1 MTVQRPQ
8 ARRPYS
14 WLTPLIILV
23 AVVALV
29 IGTIAVHYVET
40 QLVATTGESLALTSS
55 DIADMLDRILFE
67 RYSDIQMLSQA
78 GVFQGR
84 DRTAMTE
91 YFATL
96 KKIYPVYLWLGA
108 TDANGRIIASTDP
121 ASVGRDRS
129 GSEWYRAVRDRR
141 GIHVQDAQVFEDT
154 GNALAVAFSAPIHGP
169 RGEFQGVVTSR
180 VGIPPLVDV
189 FAKALRAFQ
198 VQRVSEG
205 KLEYQFLTRDGDVIA
220 DSILRQEGRVNLK
233 HLGLLSALLIG
244 SAQPGYV
251 EEMHLRRRTPVI
263 TGYAQTRGYGQFT
276 GLHWGVLVRMDRSDI
291 LAPIHAI
298 LWKLGLIGAFL
309 FIPLLAFLLWTTG
322 RLRNQWEQAHLRDR
336 AIAAAEN
343 GIFITDPT
351 QPTNP
356 VIYVNPAL
364 ERLTGYGKEEILG
377 RSYRFL
383 FSPDTDATASEEI
396 RMALREERECR
407 VAMKNYRKDGTPF
420 WSEMTMSPV
429 RDPRGRLTHCVGVVT
444 DITELNQATDML
456 RESERRYAQILD
468 SIADMI
474 LCKGPQSQI
483 LYANKAFRD
492 YYGMTMDQLRGIIDA
507 PFNQQ
512 DYTHRYLQDDDQ
524 VFRSGKPLN
533 IPEEPVTQHDGQVF
547 LFNTVKSPIFNAAGE
562 VVQLV
567 AVCRDIT
574 KRKRAEEALRE
585 SEGRL
590 VQFIEALPVAVFVL
604 DAGGRPCY
612 ANQTAQR
619 LLGQGIIPEA
629 QPDQLA
635 TIYHAYV
642 AGTDQEYPTARLP
655 VVRALAGET
664 LMVDD
669 MEIRQDGKTIAL
681 EVSAAPIFDAQG
693 KIVFAI
699 AAFTDITERKGAEE
713 ALRASEERFRQMAEN
728 IKEVF
733 WMSSPDKN
741 HMIYI
746 SPGYEEIWGRT
757 CTSLYER
764 PLSWL
769 DAIHPEDRERVIGA
783 LESQIKGEYDE
794 EYRLVRPD
802 GSVRWIRDR
811 AFPIR
816 NDSGEVYR
824 IVGIAEEIT
833 ERKQEAATR
842 ARLLEQVISAQE
854 EERGRVARE
863 LHDETGQSLTALLVG
878 LRTVEDARTIKE
890 AQSQAR
896 ELRQIAAKTL
906 DEVGRLAWGLRPR
919 VLDDLG
925 LAAVLERYGAEFS
938 ASRGI
943 AVNVH
948 VKGLDASRLP
958 FPVETALYRI
968 AQEAL
973 TNTAKHAKAEAV
985 AILVEHHT
993 TFVQMMVEDDGC
1005 GFDVDATLRATGASK
1020 HLGLHGM
1027 HERAA
1032 LLKGTIRIESRPGK
1046 GTLINVQIPL
1056 STE

>member
-8 ARRPYS
+8 ARRPYA

-29 IGTIAVHYVET
+29 IGAIAVHYVESH
-40 QLVATTGESLALTSS
+40 LVATTGESLALTSS

-96 KKIYPVYLWLGA
+96 KKIYPVYLWLGV

-121 ASVGRDRS
+121 AGVGRDRS
-129 GSEWYRAVRDRR
+129 GSEWYRVVRDRR
-141 GIHVQDAQVFEDT
+141 GIHVQDAQVFEDS
-154 GNALAVAFSAPIHGP
+154 GDALAVAFSAPINGP
-169 RGEFQGVVTSR
+169 RGEFQGVVTSQ
-180 VGIPPLVDV
+180 VGIAPLVEV
-189 FAKALRAFQ
+189 FVKALRAFQ
-198 VQRVSEG
+198 VQRGSEG
-205 KLEYQFLTRDGDVIA
+205 KLEYQFLTRDGEVIA
-220 DSILRQEGRVNLK
+220 DSILRQEGKVNLK
-233 HLGLLSALLIG
+233 QMGLLSALLIG

-251 EEMHLRRRTPVI
+251 EETHLRRRMPVV
-263 TGYAQTRGYGQFT
+263 TGYAQTRGYGRFT
-276 GLHWGVLVRMDRSDI
+276 GLHWGVLVRMERSDI
-291 LAPIHAI
+291 LAPIRAI
-298 LWKLGLIGAFL
+298 LWKLGVLGAFL
-309 FIPLLAFLLWTTG
+309 FIPLLAILLWTTG

-343 GIFITDPT
+343 GIFITDPN
-351 QPTNP
+351 QPTNQI
-356 VIYVNPAL
+356 IYVNPAL
-364 ERLTGYGKEEILG
+364 ERLTGYGKDEILG

-383 FSPDTDATASEEI
+383 LTSDTDPAAVEEI
-396 RMALREERECR
+396 RAAMREERECR
-407 VAMKNYRKDGTPF
+407 VTVKNYRKDGTPF
-420 WSEMTMSPV
+420 WSEMTVSPL
-429 RDPRGRLTHCVGVVT
+429 RDPGGRLTHYVGVVT
-444 DITELNQATDML
+444 DITELNQATDKL
-456 RESERRYAQILD
+456 RESERMYAQILD
-468 SIADMI
+468 SIGDMI
-474 LCKGPQSQI
+474 LCKGPQSRI

-492 YYGMTMDQLRGIIDA
+492 FYGMTMDQLRGIIDA
-507 PFNQQ
+507 PFNKQG
-512 DYTHRYLQDDDQ
+512 YTHRYLQDDAQ

-547 LFNTVKSPIFNAAGE
+547 IFNTVKSPIFNAGGE

-574 KRKRAEEALRE
+574 ERKR
-585 SEGRL
+585 
-590 VQFIEALPVAVFVL
+590 
-604 DAGGRPCY
+604 
-612 ANQTAQR
+612 
-619 LLGQGIIPEA
+619 
-629 QPDQLA
+629 
-635 TIYHAYV
+635 
-642 AGTDQEYPTARLP
+642 
-655 VVRALAGET
+655 
-664 LMVDD
+664 
-669 MEIRQDGKTIAL
+669 
-681 EVSAAPIFDAQG
+681 
-693 KIVFAI
+693 
-699 AAFTDITERKGAEE
+699 AEE

-728 IKEVF
+728 IHEVF

-741 HMIYI
+741 HIFYI

-764 PLSWL
+764 PRSWL
-769 DAIHPEDRERVIGA
+769 DAIHPQDRERVIEA

-833 ERKQEAATR
+833 ERKQEAAIRT
-842 ARLLEQVISAQE
+842 RLLEQVISAQE

-878 LRTVEDARTIKE
+878 LRTVEDARTIE
-890 AQSQAR
+890 DARAQAR
-896 ELRQIAAKTL
+896 ELRQIAAMTL

-938 ASRGI
+938 ASRGL

-948 VKGLDASRLP
+948 VKGLDTIRLP

-973 TNTAKHAKAEAV
+973 TNTAKHAKAETV
-985 AILVEHHT
+985 AILVEHQQ
-993 TFVQMMVEDDGC
+993 TFVQMTVEDDGC
-1005 GFDVDATLRATGASK
+1005 GFDVDATMRTSGASK

-1046 GTLINVQIPL
+1046 GTLIEVHIPL

>member
-1 MTVQRPQ
+1 MIVQTRQ
-8 ARRPYS
+8 ASRPYE
-14 WLTPLIILV
+14 WLSPLIILV
-23 AVVALV
+23 ALLALV
-29 IGTIAVHYVET
+29 IGTVALHYVET

-67 RYSDIQMLSQA
+67 RYSDILMLSQA

-96 KKIYPVYLWLGA
+96 KKIYPVYLWLSA
-108 TDANGRIIASTDP
+108 TDSNGRIIASTDP
-121 ASVGRDRS
+121 AGVGRDRS
-129 GSEWYRAVRDRR
+129 GSEWYRAVRDRGR
-141 GIHVQDAQVFEDT
+141 IHVQDAQVLGDS
-154 GNALAVAFSAPIHGP
+154 GDALTVAFSAPINGP
-169 RGEFQGVVTSR
+169 RGEVLGVVTAH
-180 VGIPPLVDV
+180 VGISPLVEV
-189 FAKALRAFQ
+189 FEKALRAFQ
-198 VQRVSEG
+198 VQRGSEG
-205 KLEYQFLTRDGDVIA
+205 KLEYQFLTRDGEVIA
-220 DSILRQEGRVNLK
+220 DSILRQEGKVNLK
-233 HLGLLSALLIG
+233 QMGLLSALLIG
-244 SAQPGYV
+244 SARPGYV
-251 EEMHLRRRTPVI
+251 EEMHLRRRVPVV
-263 TGYAQTRGYGQFT
+263 TGYAQTKGYGRFT
-276 GLHWGVLVRMDRSDI
+276 GLHWGVLVRLDRSDI

-298 LWKLGLIGAFL
+298 LWKLGLVGGFL
-309 FIPLLAFLLWTTG
+309 FIPLLAILLWTTG
-322 RLRNQWEQAHLRDR
+322 RLRNEWEQARLRDR

-343 GIFITDPT
+343 GIFITDPNR
-351 QPTNP
+351 PTNP

-364 ERLTGYGKEEILG
+364 ERLTGYGKDEMLG
-377 RSYRFL
+377 LSYRFL
-383 FSPDTDATASEEI
+383 LTPDTDPTAVEEI
-396 RMALREERECR
+396 RAALREERECR
-407 VAMKNYRKDGTPF
+407 VALKNYRKDGAPF
-420 WSEMTMSPV
+420 WSEMTLSPV
-429 RDPRGRLTHCVGVVT
+429 RDPGGRLTHYVGVVT
-444 DITELNQATDML
+444 DITELNQATDQL
-456 RESERRYAQILD
+456 RESERMYAQILD

-474 LCKGPQSQI
+474 LCKGPQSRI

-507 PFNQQ
+507 PFNKQ
-512 DYTHRYLQDDDQ
+512 DYTSRYLQDDAQ

-574 KRKRAEEALRE
+574 ERKR
-585 SEGRL
+585 
-590 VQFIEALPVAVFVL
+590 
-604 DAGGRPCY
+604 
-612 ANQTAQR
+612 
-619 LLGQGIIPEA
+619 
-629 QPDQLA
+629 
-635 TIYHAYV
+635 
-642 AGTDQEYPTARLP
+642 
-655 VVRALAGET
+655 
-664 LMVDD
+664 
-669 MEIRQDGKTIAL
+669 
-681 EVSAAPIFDAQG
+681 
-693 KIVFAI
+693 
-699 AAFTDITERKGAEE
+699 AEE

-728 IKEVF
+728 IHEVF

-764 PLSWL
+764 PRSWL

-783 LESQIKGEYDE
+783 LERQIKGEYDE

-833 ERKQEAATR
+833 ERKQEEATR
-842 ARLLEQVISAQE
+842 TRLLEQVISAQE
-854 EERGRVARE
+854 EERGRIARE
-863 LHDETGQSLTALLVG
+863 LHDETGQSLTALLIG
-878 LRTVEDARTIKE
+878 LRTVEDAQTIEE
-890 AQSQAR
+890 ARAQAH
-896 ELRQIAAKTL
+896 ELRQIAAMTL

-925 LAAVLERYGAEFS
+925 LAAALERYGAEF
-938 ASRGI
+938 AAYRGI
-943 AVNVH
+943 KVNVH
-948 VKGLDASRLP
+948 TKGLDTSRLP

-973 TNTAKHAKAEAV
+973 TNTAKHAKAETAG
-985 AILVEHHT
+985 ILVEHHT

-1005 GFDVDATLRATGASK
+1005 GFDLDATLKATGASK

-1046 GTLINVQIPL
+1046 GTLIDVRIPL
-1056 STE
+1056 SAE